1 MEEDSLYQIL
11 TACYEDTLKSSIAW
25 NVYQKVLDLCQDGDL
40 YTITYLHK
48 LCLMGKE
55 EKLAWRMKIAER
67 GFELTPNEVDQYM
80 LIIGLA
86 LKSETTL

>member
-1 MEEDSLYQIL
+1 MSGRRFIYNYLFASTL
-11 TACYEDTLKSSIAW
+11 TYEQGRKTCMAHENSRK
-25 NVYQKVLDLCQDGDL
+25 
-40 YTITYLHK
+40 
-48 LCLMGKE
+48 
-55 EKLAWRMKIAER
+55 

>member
-40 YTITYLHK
+40 YTITYLHQ
-48 LCLMGKE
+48 LCLMNKE

-67 GFELTPNEVDQYM
+67 GFELTPTSS
-80 LIIGLA
+80 
-86 LKSETTL
+86 LKVFLLLS